1 MRPTRSKLRLAY
13 HKKLRALERKK
24 RELAKRARD
33 PQEYKEIPRT
43 LAGYKV
49 RLSLIESLRNKDE
62 GLSEAVDA
70 ATSYLVFS
78 DKPFRLCNLKS
89 YRTIYNSIAHRVYRI
104 RWLNKDEK
112 VEDTFFK
119 DKIYQ
124 KGRLELLDL
133 DEHDY
138 RKLSPA
144 AQKYFSE
151 RLQEFDRH
159 GRPVLCWHPDIPASY
174 LREVKEKLYWN
185 CRVIPDSEAESEC
198 KRIDNWLDYK
208 RKCELWHY
216 EGCRTRYFWKDED
229 RISRRNERH
238 RLKLELRELELQ
250 ELKPVQLEIC
260 RPAAYVLIA
269 NEE

>member
-24 RELAKRARD
+24 RELEKRARN
-33 PQEYKEIPRT
+33 PQEYEEIPRM

-49 RLSLIESLRNKDE
+49 RLALIESLRNKDE

-70 ATSYLVFS
+70 ATSHLVFS
-78 DKPFRLCNLKS
+78 DKPFRLYNLKS
-89 YRTIYNSIAHRVYRI
+89 YRTIHNAIEHRFYRI
-104 RWLNKDEK
+104 RWLNREEK
-112 VEDTFFK
+112 LEATFFK
-119 DKIYQ
+119 DKLYQ

-133 DEHDY
+133 DERDY
-138 RKLSPA
+138 RKLSPSA
-144 AQKYFSE
+144 RKYFSE
-151 RLQEFDRH
+151 KLQEFDRH

-185 CRVIPDSEAESEC
+185 CRVIPDSGAELEC

-216 EGCRTRYFWKDED
+216 EGYRTRYFWKDED
-229 RISRRNERH
+229 SESRRKERH
-238 RLKLELRELELQ
+238 RLKLELRE
-250 ELKPVQLEIC
+250 
-260 RPAAYVLIA
+260 IA
-269 NEE
+269 DSTECTTEAFLTI